1 MDNLANNLIILRKRN
16 NFTQND
22 IAEKVYV
29 SRQAVS
35 KWERG
40 ESVPDIQTLKA
51 LSDLYGVAIDDIIKK
66 ELSLTETVPATL
78 NDDQNYDELKRLHRR
93 QTANKMILWAFLLLG
108 CYSLLCGII
117 QTTLIEICD
126 NIWIFWFTLPI
137 VPPIVF
143 AIRFRHEIGK
153 KFIMFF
159 INVSFIAGIIFLII
173 DYSTNTYGAWMVF
186 LLIPMYY
193 LVAIIVCV
201 QQIKLERNAK
211 TNIDK

>member
-40 ESVPDIQTLKA
+40 ESVPDIQTLRA
-51 LSDLYGVAIDDIIKK
+51 LSDIYGVSIDDIIKR
-66 ELSLTETVPATL
+66 ELSLTETFPATL
-78 NDDQNYDELKRLHRR
+78 NDNQNYDELKRLHRR
-93 QTANKMILWAFLLLG
+93 QMANKMILWAFLLFG

-117 QTTLIEICD
+117 QTTLVDICD

-143 AIRFRHEIGK
+143 AMRFRHEIGK

-159 INVSFIAGIIFLII
+159 INMPFISGMIFLII
-173 DYSTNTYGAWMVF
+173 DYSTNTYGAWMAF

-201 QQIKLERNAK
+201 QQIKLERVTK
-211 TNIDK
+211 TSIDK